1 MQTTQLIKGEEKGY
15 FYANTHFPRRGQRE
29 GATGGE
35 MNLFKQMN
43 SNEALQTRRLESPLC
58 CVCVREREGPDFPAG
73 KNSAQKSPEREG
85 EKNKRRTLEKVSR
98 EEEWSSNERGGTREG
113 GGRVQGCIQT

>member
-1 MQTTQLIKGEEKGY
+1 
-15 FYANTHFPRRGQRE
+15 
-29 GATGGE
+29 

-98 EEEWSSNERGGTREG
+98 EEEWSSNERGGTRDG